1 MPIAPAARRFIR
13 QLEPAID
20 QSRKRLARNLFIRL
34 VDGTPVDTGHLKFNW
49 QVNFSGPTAE
59 RPGVDPAGAR
69 TKAEG
74 LALIEIAPDGSTIYL
89 FNPTSYGKY
98 VDEFIRNFRNVTRG
112 RNIRGVGVIV

>member
-20 QSRKRLARNLFIRL
+20 QSRKRLARNIFIRL

-59 RPGVDPAGAR
+59 RPASIRRAH
-69 TKAEG
+69 
-74 LALIEIAPDGSTIYL
+74 APK
-89 FNPTSYGKY
+89 P
-98 VDEFIRNFRNVTRG
+98 RAWP
-112 RNIRGVGVIV
+112 